1 MANNKTDKKTGKKV
15 LGKAKTESKISL
27 FQKIRNFWNNSSN
40 NTPSDDSDNMSKA
53 EITRF
58 CIGAMLFVVSSF
70 ILLSLVSHLFTVTE
84 DSTWVE
90 GDRAHN

>member
-70 ILLSLVSHLFTVTE
+70 ILLRYFGEARIV
-84 DSTWVE
+84 VE
-90 GDRAHN
+90 